1 MRCSRNASNLNLYLN
16 GRPRT
21 CGATRECLDGARK
34 DKWSR
39 MDGVYNS
46 VSNLRLHQTL
56 RGRLMKVLPSEQCTQ
71 QSTAARRA
79 LQIPI
84 R

>member
-1 MRCSRNASNLNLYLN
+1 
-16 GRPRT
+16 
-21 CGATRECLDGARK
+21 
-34 DKWSR
+34 

-56 RGRLMKVLPSEQCTQ
+56 RRRLMKVLPSEQCTQ